1 MISARFWRRTLKYT
15 VWGSVLSPFS
25 LKVRA
30 MCDFA
35 QVDYDWLPGDGSVLQ
50 GLRFNRRVQRLKAG
64 RLPLTYPPRDELD
77 EYPLVPFLF
86 GDDGSNFYDST
97 AIAEWLDDHHG
108 TDTRRLIPRHP
119 ACELV
124 AHLIDDHF
132 DEFGLYVA
140 HHHRWVTAAKD
151 NDAGQRVADEMAK
164 PLPALGRRRFAQW
177 FARRQVRRLPYL
189 FSVAPNGYRVE
200 GLAKG
205 LTPPNRPGFPET
217 HTLLDQAFNR
227 SLDLVE
233 GVLRERPFLFGSRFT
248 LADAS
253 FYGELGMNTSDPSA
267 ERIIA
272 ERAPTLRAWLERLH
286 RQGASKLEDGDDP
299 APAHIDALAPLLSEI
314 VRVHVPL
321 MQQNERAYE
330 RHKAAGQTRF
340 NEDAF
345 NRNEALY
352 DGELLGHPFRSVAKT
367 FQVKGWRRLK
377 ARYLSLEARHRAALP
392 VDVRNTFD
400 DAITPR

>member
-1 MISARFWRRTLKYT
+1 
-15 VWGSVLSPFS
+15 
-25 LKVRA
+25 

-35 QVDYDWLPGDGSVLQ
+35 QVDYQWLPGDGTVMQ

-86 GDDGSNFYDST
+86 GDDGSNIYDST
-97 AIAEWLDDHHG
+97 AIAQWLDDHHG
-108 TDTRRLIPRHP
+108 TDTRQLIPRHP

-124 AHLIDDHF
+124 ARLIDDHF

-140 HHHRWVTAAKD
+140 HHHRWVTSAKD
-151 NDAGQRVADEMAK
+151 NDAGQRVADEMVK
-164 PLPALGRRRFAQW
+164 PLPALGRRKFAQW

-189 FSVAPNGYRVE
+189 FSVAPEGYRVE
-200 GLAKG
+200 GFPQG
-205 LTPPNRPGFPET
+205 LTPPSRPGFPET
-217 HTLLDQAFNR
+217 HTLLDEAFDR

-248 LADAS
+248 VADAS
-253 FYGELGMNTSDPSA
+253 VYGELGMNTSDPSA

-286 RQGASKLEDGDDP
+286 HQGANKLEDGDDP
-299 APAHIDALAPLLSEI
+299 APAHIDALAPLLNEI
-314 VRVHVPL
+314 VRIHVPL
-321 MQQNERAYE
+321 MEQNELAYE

-340 NEDAF
+340 NEAAF
-345 NRNEALY
+345 DRNEALY
-352 DGELLGHPFRSVAKT
+352 DGELLGQPFRSVVKT
-367 FQVKGWRRLK
+367 FQVKGWRELK
-377 ARYLSLEARHRAALP
+377 ALYLSLETRHRASLP

-400 DAITPR
+400 DAVDPEEP

>member
-1 MISARFWRRTLKYT
+1 VKYT
-15 VWGSVLSPFS
+15 IWGSVLSPFS

-35 QVDYDWLPGDGSVLQ
+35 HVDYDWLPGDGGVIQ

-64 RLPLTYPPRDELD
+64 RLPLTYPLRDELD

-86 GDDGSNFYDST
+86 ADDGSNLYDST
-97 AIAEWLDDHHG
+97 AIAHWLDHHHG

-119 ACELV
+119 TCELV
-124 AHLIDDHF
+124 ARLIDDHF

-140 HHHRWVTAAKD
+140 HHHRWVTSAKD
-151 NDAGQRVADEMAK
+151 NDADQRVADEMAK

-189 FSVAPNGYRVE
+189 FSVAPDGYRVE
-200 GLAKG
+200 GLPRG
-205 LTPPNRPGFPET
+205 LTPPSRPGFPET
-217 HTLLDQAFNR
+217 HTLLDEAFNR

-253 FYGELGMNTSDPSA
+253 VYGELGMNTSDPSA

-272 ERAPTLRAWLERLH
+272 ERAPTVRAWLERLH
-286 RQGASKLEDGDDP
+286 RHGASKLEDGDDP
-299 APAHIDALAPLLSEI
+299 TPAHISALAPLLNEI
-314 VRVHVPL
+314 VRIHVPL
-321 MQQNERAYE
+321 MEQNERAYE
-330 RHKAAGQTRF
+330 RHKVAGQTRF
-340 NEDAF
+340 NEVAF
-345 NRNEALY
+345 DRNEALY
-352 DGELLGHPFRSVAKT
+352 DGELLGRPFRSVAKT
-367 FQVKGWRRLK
+367 FQVKGWRSLK
-377 ARYLSLEARHRAALP
+377 ARYLSLETAQRAVLP
-392 VDVRNTFD
+392 IEVRDAFD
-400 DAITPR
+400 DAVTCR